1 MQITLHDIG
10 KRFGKHWL
18 FKGISA
24 EFKSGDRIG
33 ITGINGSGKSTF
45 LQIAA
50 GISIPSEGKVEY
62 DGEKLK
68 SADDLAG
75 QLAMISPYM
84 DVPEQLKLEELY
96 HFHSRFIPMS
106 AEMDLEKFTEIT
118 LLKGKESHLVKSFS
132 SGMKQR
138 LKLGLAFLSKA
149 RILMLDEPCS
159 NLDEAGKSLYK
170 ELLMDYSND
179 RLILIASNEA
189 ETELL
194 NTTQRIDL
202 MDYKVGT

>member
-1 MQITLHDIG
+1 
-10 KRFGKHWL
+10 
-18 FKGISA
+18 
-24 EFKSGDRIG
+24 
-33 ITGINGSGKSTF
+33 
-45 LQIAA
+45 
-50 GISIPSEGKVEY
+50 KVEY